1 MLTRRALITL
11 SLIAALVGCASIGTR
26 ETSLAGRWYGEDFQ
40 PYLGGSAKW
49 LMDRKPDGTYSVVF
63 RRYKD
68 NQVIGEQRERGRWAF
83 SNGMYTTL
91 TQFMGDE
98 PTDPK
103 DKHFHDIYFVESFD
117 GDEMTYKHV
126 ETGLMFKS
134 KRVSDGFQ
142 LP

>member
-1 MLTRRALITL
+1 
-11 SLIAALVGCASIGTR
+11 
-26 ETSLAGRWYGEDFQ
+26 
-40 PYLGGSAKW
+40 
-49 LMDRKPDGTYSVVF
+49 MDRKPDVTYSVVF

-91 TQFMGDE
+91 TQFIGDE

-142 LP
+142 LNISPVSTRSEEHTSELQSLTNLVCRLLLEKKK